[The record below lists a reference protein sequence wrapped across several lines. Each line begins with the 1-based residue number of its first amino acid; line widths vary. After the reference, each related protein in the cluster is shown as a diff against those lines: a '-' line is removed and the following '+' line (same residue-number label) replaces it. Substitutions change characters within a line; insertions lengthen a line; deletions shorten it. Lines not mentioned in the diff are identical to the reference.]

1 MSNNRLFNGVHRK
14 KLFEKSF
21 LPPRWKRLEN
31 LFFQKRLSKH
41 AQRSLPPQGLRVLHL
56 LVNLEMGGAE
66 RLLVDALPLFPR
78 DKYCMKV
85 LGLGKDGTVG
95 ELLRSKGISAS
106 ALGGSKSDPSF
117 VLRLVKYL
125 TKNKPH
131 ILHTHLFMPGVLGRL
146 IGKAV
151 GIEIIISHEHFQN
164 AEIYHALL
172 AIEKRT
178 WRFADA
184 SVFISKK
191 IKEERSVCIPDSVKK
206 FVIYN
211 GIDATEIERG
221 ERRKGR
227 QILGGRYE
235 DVIVGWVGRVDEHEK
250 NLTALLKAMKKVSSS
265 HKNIKVVLIGEGK
278 DIDKLKTATKQ
289 MGLDS
294 TVAWLG
300 AREDARSLYAG
311 MDIFVLPSRFEGMPL
326 VLLEAMSAG
335 LPIVASQVGGIP
347 EVVVDGETGFL
358 VECDDYEALAERISL
373 LANDT
378 ALRKKMGEK
387 GKERFDKNFRIERFV
402 EKLDN
407 LYTGLWTGDL
417 SCVESQE

>member
-1 MSNNRLFNGVHRK
+1 MSNDRLFNGLHWK
-14 KLFEKSF
+14 KLLEKSF
-21 LPPRWKRLEN
+21 LQSLLARLGIPFLKKRG
-31 LFFQKRLSKH
+31 FKQS
-41 AQRSLPPQGLRVLHL
+41 QRSLPPHGLRVLHL
-56 LVNLEMGGAE
+56 VVNLEMGGAE

-78 DKYCMKV
+78 DKYCMEV
-85 LGLGKDGTVG
+85 LGLGKDGVVG
-95 ELLRSKGISAS
+95 ELLREKGICTS
-106 ALGGSKSDPSF
+106 ALGGSKSDPRF
-117 VLRLVKYL
+117 ALNLVKYL

-131 ILHTHLFMPGVLGRL
+131 ILHTHLFTPGVLGRL

-151 GIEIIISHEHFQN
+151 GIEVIVSHEHFQN
-164 AEIYHALL
+164 AEIHRALL

-184 SVFISKK
+184 TVFVSKK
-191 IKEERSVCIPDSVKK
+191 VKEERSVHIPYLVKK

-227 QILGGRYE
+227 QIVGGKDD

-250 NLTALLKAMKKVSSS
+250 NLTVLLKAMKKVSSS
-265 HKNIKVVLIGEGK
+265 HKNIKAVLIGEGR
-278 DIDKLKTATKQ
+278 DIDKLKATTQQ

-300 AREDARSLYAG
+300 AREDARSIYVG

-335 LPIVASQVGGIP
+335 LPIVASRVGGIP

-387 GKERFDKNFRIERFV
+387 GKERFDKIFRIERFV
-402 EKLDN
+402 EKLDK